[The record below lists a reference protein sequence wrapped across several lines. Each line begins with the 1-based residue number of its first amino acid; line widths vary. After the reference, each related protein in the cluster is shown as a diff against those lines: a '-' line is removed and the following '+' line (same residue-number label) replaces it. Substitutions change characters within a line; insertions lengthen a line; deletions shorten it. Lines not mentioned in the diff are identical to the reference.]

1 MAAPTGKIISLVQL
15 KGGVGRSTIATN
27 LAGTLAESARVALL
41 DCDSPQF
48 TCTHWLNQR
57 NSLYDIDEVLDVF
70 QPKTYRTMAS
80 QLVNLKTDY
89 DYIVIDCAPRMD
101 GFSKLALAASD
112 LSLFPL
118 GPSAAEIWSIE
129 EMLTLVHAVTV
140 INSSFDGR
148 IVWNRFRSHIRSAN
162 AQAKHVR
169 KDLKLPE
176 MRQRLGMRIS
186 YSEAMS
192 EGLTVHETDDKAAR
206 LEMWSLSSAV
216 RRLLDN
222 QKATNKLTK
231 EDWLLFA
238 KAQ

>member
-1 MAAPTGKIISLVQL
+1 MAAPKGKIISLVQL

-27 LAGTLAESARVALL
+27 LAGTLAENARVALL

-57 NSLYDIDEVLDVF
+57 NSLYDIDEVLDIS
-70 QPKTYRTMAS
+70 QPTTYRSMAS
-80 QLVNLKTDY
+80 QLVNLKNDY
-89 DYIVIDCAPRMD
+89 DYVVIDCPPRMD

-129 EMLTLVHAVTV
+129 EMLKLVHEVKKA
-140 INSSFDGR
+140 NKNFDGR
-148 IVWNRFRSHIRSAN
+148 ILWNRFRSHTKSAN
-162 AQAKHVR
+162 SQAKQAR

-176 MRQRLGMRIS
+176 MRQKLGMRVS
-186 YSEAMS
+186 YAEAMS

-206 LEMWSLSSAV
+206 LEMWSLSSTII
-216 RRLLDN
+216 RLLNN
-222 QKATNKLTK
+222 QKNSNKLSK
-231 EDWLLFA
+231 EDWLSFA
-238 KAQ
+238 KA